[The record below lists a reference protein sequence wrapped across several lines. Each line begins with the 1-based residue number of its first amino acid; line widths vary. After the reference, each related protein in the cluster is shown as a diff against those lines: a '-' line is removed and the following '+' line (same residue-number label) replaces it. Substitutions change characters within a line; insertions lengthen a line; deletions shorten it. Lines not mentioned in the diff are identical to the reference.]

1 MNYLKRFWAL
11 SFLSVAFL
19 AAAGGSALASG
30 GSASASSAEPVRVE
44 VETPTPQAVEALAEA
59 GLDVAAGD
67 VPKSDVILWSK
78 EDRLALRAAGLRWR
92 PLPDPRPVT
101 SAQVS
106 TLPSGRT
113 TYRVWEDYETEM
125 RMLARRY
132 PSLVRL
138 HSMGETLLGQPM
150 LGLEI
155 ARNVWASDGRPAF
168 VQYGLHHAREW
179 PSGEWGIEYAIELL
193 KKQGQPRYA
202 SLLRNTRQF
211 IFPVINVDGFRASR
225 GAGPSPI
232 GAPDSASSLLGPGSN
247 EYRRKNC
254 RPSPGEAQRP
264 CSELDTEAGV
274 DLNRNYGYFFGGT
287 GTEGIASSEIYR
299 GPAGFSEPE
308 SENVRLFSRR
318 LQPTVVLS
326 HHSYMEEGVWL
337 RQPTMDPA
345 VAPGNIVP
353 DEAEFTAL
361 GNTLATATG
370 WPSWPAFQL
379 YPVAGAT
386 DDWNYYAQ
394 GALGF
399 TSESRGPDFHSFFD
413 QMVRNEW
420 PGMKEAML
428 RAGEASVREG
438 SRIRGAAPPGSTL
451 RITKRFSIPVCQGF
465 TETDQCISPTPTIPE
480 ILSSEMVVP
489 ASGKFSWR
497 VNPSSRPQVPGE
509 TWRLTCQAPGGDPV
523 SREVS
528 VDRGASVTVGLANCK
543 PGPAGRPVARFRLIE
558 RAIAGRRAAL
568 VSSSTARNTLIV
580 SNRWDLDGDGA
591 FDDAFGRVATLTWRR
606 PGRRTV
612 GLRSVD
618 MNGRVAV
625 TRRRIRVAPRPSG
638 RPALA
643 LRISSSMDGT
653 SVVFRATGQ
662 LGTYNWDLDGDGA
675 FDDGRGSEVS
685 RSYRSAGTYPIQ
697 VRLTDTF
704 GRIAT
709 RGSSLTIAR
718 PPDPGAEEPLP
729 PSAPDR

>member
-1 MNYLKRFWAL
+1 MNSLTRL
-11 SFLSVAFL
+11 STLSLLSAAFL
-19 AAAGGSALASG
+19 AATGGSALAASG
-30 GSASASSAEPVRVE
+30 SASSAEPVRVE
-44 VETPTPQAVEALAEA
+44 VETPTPQAVETLVET

-67 VPKSDVILWSK
+67 VPKSDVILRSR

-138 HSMGETLLGQPM
+138 RSMGETLLGQPM

-211 IFPVINVDGFRASR
+211 IFPVVNVDGFQASR

-232 GAPDSASSLLGPGSN
+232 GAPGLPNSLLGPGGN

-254 RPSPGEAQRP
+254 RPFPGEAQRP

-274 DLNRNYGYFFGGT
+274 DLNRNYGYFFGAT
-287 GTEGIASSEIYR
+287 GTEGIASSELYR

-308 SENVRLFSRR
+308 SENVRLFTRR
-318 LQPTVVLS
+318 LQPTVVLT
-326 HHSYMEEGVWL
+326 HHTYSEEGQWL
-337 RQPTMDPA
+337 RQPSLDPA
-345 VAPGNIVP
+345 ILPGEITP

-361 GNTLATATG
+361 GDSMATATG
-370 WPSWPAFQL
+370 WASLPAFQL
-379 YPVAGAT
+379 YPTAGAT
-386 DDWNYYAQ
+386 DDWNYHAQ
-394 GALGF
+394 GAIAF
-399 TSESRGPDFHSFFD
+399 TSEGRGPDFHSFFD

-438 SRIRGAAPPGSTL
+438 SRIRGEAPPGSTL

-465 TETDQCISPTPTIPE
+465 TETDQCVSPTPTIPE

-489 ASGKFSWR
+489 ASGEFSWR

-523 SREVS
+523 SREVA
-528 VDRGASVTVGLANCK
+528 VERGASVTVGLANCK

-591 FDDAFGRVATLTWRR
+591 FDDASGRVATLTWRR
-606 PGRRTV
+606 PGPRTV

-618 MNGRVAV
+618 MNGKVAV

-638 RPALA
+638 RPAIA
-643 LRISSSMDGT
+643 LRITSSMDGT

-675 FDDGRGSEVS
+675 FDDGRGREVS
-685 RSYRSAGTYPIQ
+685 RSYRSAGTYAVQ

-704 GRIAT
+704 GRVAT

-718 PPDPGAEEPLP
+718 PSDPGAGETLP
-729 PSAPDR
+729 PPVPER

>member
-1 MNYLKRFWAL
+1 MNSLTRLSTL
-11 SFLSVAFL
+11 SFLSAAFL

-30 GSASASSAEPVRVE
+30 GSASAAEPVRVE
-44 VETPTPQAVEALAEA
+44 VETPTPRAVEALVEA

-138 HSMGETLLGQPM
+138 RSMGETLLGQPM

-155 ARNVWASDGRPAF
+155 ARNVWSSDGRPAF

-211 IFPVINVDGFRASR
+211 IFPVVNVDGFQASR

-232 GAPDSASSLLGPGSN
+232 GAPGSASSLLGPGSN

-254 RPSPGEAQRP
+254 RPFPGEAERP

-274 DLNRNYGYFFGGT
+274 DLNRNYGYFFGAT
-287 GTEGIASSEIYR
+287 GTEATASSELYR

-308 SENVRLFSRR
+308 SENVRLFTRR
-318 LQPTVVLS
+318 LQPTVVLT
-326 HHSYMEEGVWL
+326 HHTYSEEGQWL
-337 RQPTMDPA
+337 RQPSLDPA
-345 VAPGNIVP
+345 ILPGDITP

-361 GNTLATATG
+361 GDSIASATG
-370 WPSWPAFQL
+370 WASLPAFQL
-379 YPVAGAT
+379 YPTAGAT
-386 DDWNYYAQ
+386 DDWNYHAQ
-394 GALGF
+394 GAIAF
-399 TSESRGPDFHSFFD
+399 TSEGRGPDFHSFFD

-420 PGMKEAML
+420 PGMKEAIL
-428 RAGEASVREG
+428 RAGEASLREG
-438 SRIRGAAPPGSTL
+438 SRIRGEAPPGSTL

-480 ILSSEMVVP
+480 QLSSEMVVP
-489 ASGKFSWR
+489 ASGEFSWR

-509 TWRLTCQAPGGDPV
+509 TWRLTCEAPGGAPV
-523 SREVS
+523 SREVA
-528 VDRGASVTVGLANCK
+528 VERGASVTVGLANCK

-591 FDDAFGRVATLTWRR
+591 FDDAYGRVAAPTWRR
-606 PGRRTV
+606 PGLRIV

-618 MNGRVAV
+618 LNGRVAV
-625 TRRRIRVAPRPSG
+625 TRQRIRVAPRPSG
-638 RPALA
+638 RPSLSF
-643 LRISSSMDGT
+643 RITSSMDGT
-653 SVVFRATGQ
+653 SVIFRATGQ

-675 FDDGRGSEVS
+675 FDDGRGREVS

-697 VRLTDTF
+697 VRLTDPF
-704 GRIAT
+704 GRVAT

-718 PPDPGAEEPLP
+718 PSDPGAGETLP
-729 PSAPDR
+729 PPAPER

>member
-1 MNYLKRFWAL
+1 MNSLTRLSAL
-11 SFLSVAFL
+11 SLLSAAFL
-19 AAAGGSALASG
+19 AAAGGSALAASG
-30 GSASASSAEPVRVE
+30 SASSAEPVRVE
-44 VETPTPQAVEALAEA
+44 VETPTPQAVETLVEA

-67 VPKSDVILWSK
+67 VPKSDVILWSR

-92 PLPDPRPVT
+92 PLPDPRPG
-101 SAQVS
+101 ARAAVS

-138 HSMGETLLGQPM
+138 RSMGETLLGQPM

-155 ARNVWASDGRPAF
+155 AENVWSSEGRPAF

-193 KKQGQPRYA
+193 EKQSRPRYA

-211 IFPVINVDGFRASR
+211 IFPVVNVDGFQASR

-232 GAPDSASSLLGPGSN
+232 GAPGLPNSLLGPGSN

-254 RPSPGEAQRP
+254 RPLPGEAQRP

-308 SENVRLFSRR
+308 SKNVRLFTRR

-326 HHSYMEEGVWL
+326 HHSYMEDGLWL
-337 RQPTMDPA
+337 GQPTMNPA
-345 VAPGNIVP
+345 IPPGDIVP
-353 DEAEFTAL
+353 DVAEFTVL
-361 GNTLATATG
+361 GKSMETASG
-370 WPSWPAFQL
+370 WPYLPAFQL

-420 PGMKEAML
+420 PGMKEAIL

-438 SRIRGAAPPGSTL
+438 SRIRGEAPPGSTL

-465 TETDQCISPTPTIPE
+465 TETDQCVSPTPTIPE
-480 ILSSEMVVP
+480 QLSSEMVVP
-489 ASGKFSWR
+489 ASGEFSWR

-509 TWRLTCQAPGGDPV
+509 TWRLTCQAPGGVPV
-523 SREVS
+523 RREVA
-528 VDRGASVTVGLANCK
+528 VDRGGSVTVGLANCK

-558 RAIAGRRAAL
+558 RAIAGRRAAM
-568 VSSSTARNTLIV
+568 VSSSTARSSLIV

-606 PGRRTV
+606 SGLRTV

-618 MNGRVAV
+618 LNGRVAV
-625 TRRRIRVAPRPSG
+625 RRQRIRVAPRPSG

-643 LRISSSMDGT
+643 LRISSTMDGT
-653 SVVFRATGQ
+653 NVVFRATGQ

-675 FDDGRGSEVS
+675 FDDGRGREVS
-685 RSYRSAGTYPIQ
+685 RSYRSTGTYPVQ
-697 VRLTDTF
+697 VRLTDPF
-704 GRIAT
+704 GRVAT

-718 PPDPGAEEPLP
+718 LSDQGAG
-729 PSAPDR
+729 

>member
-1 MNYLKRFWAL
+1 MNSLTRLSAL
-11 SFLSVAFL
+11 SCLSVVFL
-19 AAAGGSALASG
+19 AAAGGSALASSG
-30 GSASASSAEPVRVE
+30 SASSAEPVRVE
-44 VETPTPQAVEALAEA
+44 VETPTPQAVEALIEA

-67 VPKSDVILWSK
+67 VPKSDVILRSR
-78 EDRLALRAAGLRWR
+78 EDRLALRESGLKWR
-92 PLPDPRPVT
+92 PLPDPRPG
-101 SAQVS
+101 ARAAVS

-138 HSMGETLLGQPM
+138 RSMGETLLGQPM

-211 IFPVINVDGFRASR
+211 IFPVVNVDGFQASR

-232 GAPDSASSLLGPGSN
+232 GAPGLPNSLLGPGGN

-254 RPSPGEAQRP
+254 RPFPGEAQRP

-274 DLNRNYGYFFGGT
+274 DLNRNYGYFFGAT
-287 GTEGIASSEIYR
+287 GTEGIASSELYR

-308 SENVRLFSRR
+308 SENVRLFTRR
-318 LQPTVVLS
+318 LQPTVVLT
-326 HHSYMEEGVWL
+326 HHTYSEEGQWL
-337 RQPTMDPA
+337 RQPSLDPA
-345 VAPGNIVP
+345 ILPGEITP
-353 DEAEFTAL
+353 DEAEFTAI
-361 GNTLATATG
+361 GDSMATATG
-370 WPSWPAFQL
+370 WASLPAFQL
-379 YPVAGAT
+379 YPTAGAT
-386 DDWNYYAQ
+386 DDWNYHAQ
-394 GALGF
+394 GAIAF
-399 TSESRGPDFHSFFD
+399 TSEGRGPDFHSFFD

-420 PGMKEAML
+420 PGMKEAIL
-428 RAGEASVREG
+428 RAAEASAREG
-438 SRIRGAAPPGSTL
+438 SRIRGEAPPGSTL

-465 TETDQCISPTPTIPE
+465 TETDQCVSPTPTIPE
-480 ILSSEMVVP
+480 QLSSEMVVP
-489 ASGKFSWR
+489 ASGEFSWR

-523 SREVS
+523 SREVA
-528 VDRGASVTVGLANCK
+528 VARGGAVTVGLANCK

-591 FDDAFGRVATLTWRR
+591 FDDASGRVATLTWRR
-606 PGRRTV
+606 PGLRIV

-618 MNGRVAV
+618 LNGSVAV
-625 TRRRIRVAPRPSG
+625 TRQRIRVAPRPSG

-653 SVVFRATGQ
+653 NVVFRATGQ

-675 FDDGRGSEVS
+675 FDDGRGREVS
-685 RSYRSAGTYPIQ
+685 RSYRSVGTYPIQ
-697 VRLTDTF
+697 VRLTDPF
-704 GRIAT
+704 GRVAT

-718 PPDPGAEEPLP
+718 PSDPGAGETLP
-729 PSAPDR
+729 PPVPER

>member
-1 MNYLKRFWAL
+1 MNSLTRL
-11 SFLSVAFL
+11 STLSLLSAAFL
-19 AAAGGSALASG
+19 AAASGSALAASG
-30 GSASASSAEPVRVE
+30 SASSAEPVRVE
-44 VETPTPQAVEALAEA
+44 VETPTPQAVETLIEA

-67 VPKSDVILWSK
+67 VPKSDVILRSR

-138 HSMGETLLGQPM
+138 RSMGETLLGQPM

-211 IFPVINVDGFRASR
+211 IFPVVNVDGFQASR

-232 GAPDSASSLLGPGSN
+232 GAPGLPNSLLGPGSN

-254 RPSPGEAQRP
+254 RPFPGEAQRP

-274 DLNRNYGYFFGGT
+274 DLNRNYGYFFGAT
-287 GTEGIASSEIYR
+287 GTEGIASSELYR

-308 SENVRLFSRR
+308 SENVRLFTRR
-318 LQPTVVLS
+318 LQPTVVLT
-326 HHSYMEEGVWL
+326 HHTYSEEGQWL
-337 RQPTMDPA
+337 RQPSLDPA
-345 VAPGNIVP
+345 ILPGEITP

-361 GNTLATATG
+361 GDSMATATG
-370 WPSWPAFQL
+370 WASLPAFQL
-379 YPVAGAT
+379 YPTAGAT
-386 DDWNYYAQ
+386 DDWNYHAQ
-394 GALGF
+394 GAIAF
-399 TSESRGPDFHSFFD
+399 TSEGRGPDFHSFFD

-438 SRIRGAAPPGSTL
+438 SRIRGEAPPGSTL

-465 TETDQCISPTPTIPE
+465 TETDQCVSPTPTIPE

-489 ASGKFSWR
+489 ASGEFSWR
-497 VNPSSRPQVPGE
+497 VNPSSRPQAPGE

-523 SREVS
+523 SREVA
-528 VDRGASVTVGLANCK
+528 VERGASVTVGLANCK

-591 FDDAFGRVATLTWRR
+591 FDDASGRVATLTWRR
-606 PGRRTV
+606 PGPRTV

-618 MNGRVAV
+618 MNGKVAV

-638 RPALA
+638 RPAIA
-643 LRISSSMDGT
+643 LRITSSMDGT

-675 FDDGRGSEVS
+675 FDDGRGREVS
-685 RSYRSAGTYPIQ
+685 RSYRSAGTYAVQ

-704 GRIAT
+704 GRVAT

-718 PPDPGAEEPLP
+718 PSDPGAGETLP
-729 PSAPDR
+729 PPVPER

>member
-1 MNYLKRFWAL
+1 VNSLTRLSAL
-11 SFLSVAFL
+11 SLLSAAFL
-19 AAAGGSALASG
+19 AAAGGSALAATG
-30 GSASASSAEPVRVE
+30 SASSAEPVRAE
-44 VETPTPQAVEALAEA
+44 VETPTPQAVEALVES

-67 VPKSDVILWSK
+67 VPKSDVILWSR
-78 EDRLALRAAGLRWR
+78 EDRLALRESGLKWR
-92 PLPDPRPVT
+92 PLPDPRPG
-101 SAQVS
+101 ARAAVS

-113 TYRVWEDYETEM
+113 TYRVWEDYEIEM

-138 HSMGETLLGQPM
+138 RSMGETLLGQPM

-211 IFPVINVDGFRASR
+211 IFPVVNVDGFQASR

-254 RPSPGEAQRP
+254 RPFPGEAQRP
-264 CSELDTEAGV
+264 CSELNTEAGV
-274 DLNRNYGYFFGGT
+274 DLNRNYGYFFGAT
-287 GTEGIASSEIYR
+287 GTETTPSSELYR

-308 SENVRLFSRR
+308 SENVRLFTRR

-326 HHSYMEEGVWL
+326 HHTYSEEGQWL
-337 RQPTMDPA
+337 RQPSLDPA
-345 VAPGNIVP
+345 ILPGDITP

-361 GNTLATATG
+361 GDSMATATG
-370 WPSWPAFQL
+370 WASLPAFQL
-379 YPVAGAT
+379 YPTAGAT

-394 GALGF
+394 GAIAF

-543 PGPAGRPVARFRLIE
+543 PGRAGRPVARFRLIE

-638 RPALA
+638 RPSLA
-643 LRISSSMDGT
+643 LRISSSMAGT
-653 SVVFRATGQ
+653 DVVFRATGQ

-697 VRLTDTF
+697 VRLSDPF
-704 GRIAT
+704 GRVAT

-718 PPDPGAEEPLP
+718 PSDPGAEEPLP
-729 PSAPDR
+729 PAGPDR

>member
-1 MNYLKRFWAL
+1 MNSLTRL
-11 SFLSVAFL
+11 STLSLLSAAFL
-19 AAAGGSALASG
+19 AAASGSALAASG
-30 GSASASSAEPVRVE
+30 SASSAEPVRVE
-44 VETPTPQAVEALAEA
+44 VETPTPQAVETLIET

-67 VPKSDVILWSK
+67 VPKSDVILRSR

-138 HSMGETLLGQPM
+138 RSMGETLLGQPM

-211 IFPVINVDGFRASR
+211 IFPVVNVDGFQASR

-232 GAPDSASSLLGPGSN
+232 GAPGLPNSLLGPGSN

-254 RPSPGEAQRP
+254 RPFPGEAQRP

-274 DLNRNYGYFFGGT
+274 DLNRNYGYFFGAT
-287 GTEGIASSEIYR
+287 GTEGIASSELYR

-308 SENVRLFSRR
+308 SENVRLFTRR
-318 LQPTVVLS
+318 LQPTVVLT
-326 HHSYMEEGVWL
+326 HHTYSEEGQWL
-337 RQPTMDPA
+337 RQPSLDPA
-345 VAPGNIVP
+345 ILPGEITP

-361 GNTLATATG
+361 GDSMATATG
-370 WPSWPAFQL
+370 WASLPAFQL
-379 YPVAGAT
+379 YPTAGAT
-386 DDWNYYAQ
+386 DDWNYHAQ
-394 GALGF
+394 GAIAF
-399 TSESRGPDFHSFFD
+399 TSEGRGPDFHSFFD

-438 SRIRGAAPPGSTL
+438 SRIRGEAPPGSTL

-465 TETDQCISPTPTIPE
+465 TETDQCVSPTPTIPE

-489 ASGKFSWR
+489 ASGEFSWR
-497 VNPSSRPQVPGE
+497 VNPSSRPQAPGE

-523 SREVS
+523 SREVA
-528 VDRGASVTVGLANCK
+528 VERGASVTVGLANCK

-591 FDDAFGRVATLTWRR
+591 FDDASGRVATLTWRR
-606 PGRRTV
+606 PGPRTV

-618 MNGRVAV
+618 MNGKVAV

-638 RPALA
+638 RPAIA
-643 LRISSSMDGT
+643 LRITSSMDGT

-675 FDDGRGSEVS
+675 FDDGRGREVS
-685 RSYRSAGTYPIQ
+685 RSYRSAGTYAVQ

-704 GRIAT
+704 GRVAT

-718 PPDPGAEEPLP
+718 PSDPGAGETLP
-729 PSAPDR
+729 PPVPER

>member
-1 MNYLKRFWAL
+1 LTRL
-11 SFLSVAFL
+11 STLSLLSAAFL
-19 AAAGGSALASG
+19 AASGGSALAASG
-30 GSASASSAEPVRVE
+30 SASSAEPVRIE
-44 VETPTPQAVEALAEA
+44 VETPTPQAVETLIEA

-67 VPKSDVILWSK
+67 VPKSDVILRSR

-138 HSMGETLLGQPM
+138 RSMGETLLGQPM

-211 IFPVINVDGFRASR
+211 IFPVVNVDGFQASR

-232 GAPDSASSLLGPGSN
+232 GAPGLPNSLLGPGGN

-254 RPSPGEAQRP
+254 RPFPGEAQRP

-274 DLNRNYGYFFGGT
+274 DLNRNYGYFFGAT
-287 GTEGIASSEIYR
+287 GTEGIASSELYR

-308 SENVRLFSRR
+308 SENVRLFTRR
-318 LQPTVVLS
+318 LQPTVVLT
-326 HHSYMEEGVWL
+326 HHTYSEEGQWL
-337 RQPTMDPA
+337 RQPSLDPA
-345 VAPGNIVP
+345 ILPGEITP

-361 GNTLATATG
+361 GDSMATATG
-370 WPSWPAFQL
+370 WASLPAFQL
-379 YPVAGAT
+379 YPTAGAT
-386 DDWNYYAQ
+386 DDWNYHAQ
-394 GALGF
+394 GAIAF
-399 TSESRGPDFHSFFD
+399 TSEGRGPDFHSFFD

-420 PGMKEAML
+420 PGMKEAIL

-438 SRIRGAAPPGSTL
+438 SRIRGEAPPGSTL

-465 TETDQCISPTPTIPE
+465 TETDQCVSPTPTIPE

-489 ASGKFSWR
+489 ASGEFSWR
-497 VNPSSRPQVPGE
+497 VNPSSRPQAPGE

-523 SREVS
+523 SREVA
-528 VDRGASVTVGLANCK
+528 VERGASVTVGLANCK

-591 FDDAFGRVATLTWRR
+591 FDDASGRVATLTWRR
-606 PGRRTV
+606 PGPRTV

-618 MNGRVAV
+618 MNGKVAV

-638 RPALA
+638 RPAIA
-643 LRISSSMDGT
+643 LRITSSMDGT

-675 FDDGRGSEVS
+675 FDDGRGREVS
-685 RSYRSAGTYPIQ
+685 RSYRSAGTYAVQ
-697 VRLTDTF
+697 VRLTDPF
-704 GRIAT
+704 GRVAT

-718 PPDPGAEEPLP
+718 PSDPGAGETLP
-729 PSAPDR
+729 PPVPER

>member
-1 MNYLKRFWAL
+1 LTRL
-11 SFLSVAFL
+11 STLSLLSAAFL
-19 AAAGGSALASG
+19 AASGGSALAASG
-30 GSASASSAEPVRVE
+30 SASSAEPVRVE
-44 VETPTPQAVEALAEA
+44 VETPTPQAVETLVET

-67 VPKSDVILWSK
+67 VPKSDVILRSR

-138 HSMGETLLGQPM
+138 RSMGETLLGQPM

-211 IFPVINVDGFRASR
+211 IFPVVNVDGFQASR

-232 GAPDSASSLLGPGSN
+232 GAPGLPNSLLGPGSN

-254 RPSPGEAQRP
+254 RPFPGEAQRP

-274 DLNRNYGYFFGGT
+274 DLNRNYGYFFGAT
-287 GTEGIASSEIYR
+287 GTEGIASSELYR

-308 SENVRLFSRR
+308 SENVRLFTRR
-318 LQPTVVLS
+318 LQPTVVLT
-326 HHSYMEEGVWL
+326 HHTYSEEGQWL
-337 RQPTMDPA
+337 RQPSLDPA
-345 VAPGNIVP
+345 ILPGEITP

-361 GNTLATATG
+361 GDSMATATG
-370 WPSWPAFQL
+370 WASLPAFQL
-379 YPVAGAT
+379 YPTAGAT
-386 DDWNYYAQ
+386 DDWNYHAQ
-394 GALGF
+394 GAIAF
-399 TSESRGPDFHSFFD
+399 TSEGRGPDFHSFFD

-438 SRIRGAAPPGSTL
+438 SRIRGEAPPGSTL

-465 TETDQCISPTPTIPE
+465 TETDQCVSPTPTIPE

-489 ASGKFSWR
+489 ASGEFSWR
-497 VNPSSRPQVPGE
+497 VNPSSRPQAPGE

-523 SREVS
+523 SREVA
-528 VDRGASVTVGLANCK
+528 VERGASVTVGLANCK

-591 FDDAFGRVATLTWRR
+591 FDDASGRVATLTWRR
-606 PGRRTV
+606 PGPRTV

-618 MNGRVAV
+618 MNGKVAV

-638 RPALA
+638 RPAIA
-643 LRISSSMDGT
+643 LRITSSMDGT

-675 FDDGRGSEVS
+675 FDDGRGREVS
-685 RSYRSAGTYPIQ
+685 RSYRSAGTYAVQ

-704 GRIAT
+704 GRVAT

-718 PPDPGAEEPLP
+718 PSDPGAGETLP
-729 PSAPDR
+729 PPVPER

>member
-1 MNYLKRFWAL
+1 LTRL
-11 SFLSVAFL
+11 STLSLLSAAFL
-19 AAAGGSALASG
+19 AASGGSALAASG
-30 GSASASSAEPVRVE
+30 SASSAEPVRVE
-44 VETPTPQAVEALAEA
+44 VETPTPQAVETLVET

-67 VPKSDVILWSK
+67 VPKSDVILRSR

-138 HSMGETLLGQPM
+138 RSMGETLLGQPM

-211 IFPVINVDGFRASR
+211 IFPVVNVDGFQASR

-232 GAPDSASSLLGPGSN
+232 GAPGLPNSLLGPGSN

-254 RPSPGEAQRP
+254 RPFPGEAQRP

-274 DLNRNYGYFFGGT
+274 DLNRNYGYFFGAT
-287 GTEGIASSEIYR
+287 GTEGIASSELYR

-308 SENVRLFSRR
+308 SENVRLFTRR
-318 LQPTVVLS
+318 LQPTVVLT
-326 HHSYMEEGVWL
+326 HHTYSEEGQWL
-337 RQPTMDPA
+337 RQPSLDPA
-345 VAPGNIVP
+345 ILPGEITP

-361 GNTLATATG
+361 GDSMATATG
-370 WPSWPAFQL
+370 WASLPAFQL
-379 YPVAGAT
+379 YPTAGAT
-386 DDWNYYAQ
+386 DDWNYHAQ
-394 GALGF
+394 GAIAF
-399 TSESRGPDFHSFFD
+399 TSEGRGPDFHSFFD

-420 PGMKEAML
+420 PGMKEAIL
-428 RAGEASVREG
+428 RAAEASLREG
-438 SRIRGAAPPGSTL
+438 SRIRGEAPPGSTL

-465 TETDQCISPTPTIPE
+465 TETDQCVSPTPTIPE

-489 ASGKFSWR
+489 ASGEFSWR
-497 VNPSSRPQVPGE
+497 VNPSSRPQAPGE

-523 SREVS
+523 SREVA
-528 VDRGASVTVGLANCK
+528 VERGASVTVGLANCK

-591 FDDAFGRVATLTWRR
+591 FDDASGRVATLTWRR
-606 PGRRTV
+606 PGPRTV

-618 MNGRVAV
+618 MNGKVAV

-638 RPALA
+638 RPAIA
-643 LRISSSMDGT
+643 LRITSSMDGT

-675 FDDGRGSEVS
+675 FDDGRGREVS
-685 RSYRSAGTYPIQ
+685 RSYRSVGTYPIQ
-697 VRLTDTF
+697 VRLTDPF
-704 GRIAT
+704 GRVAT

-718 PPDPGAEEPLP
+718 PSDPGAGETLP
-729 PSAPDR
+729 PPVPER

>member
-1 MNYLKRFWAL
+1 MNSLTRLSAL
-11 SFLSVAFL
+11 SCLSVVFL
-19 AAAGGSALASG
+19 AAAGGSALASSG
-30 GSASASSAEPVRVE
+30 SASSAEPVRVE
-44 VETPTPQAVEALAEA
+44 VETPTPQAVEALIEA

-67 VPKSDVILWSK
+67 VPKSDVILRSR
-78 EDRLALRAAGLRWR
+78 EDRLALRESGLKWR
-92 PLPDPRPVT
+92 PLPDPRPG
-101 SAQVS
+101 ARAAVS

-138 HSMGETLLGQPM
+138 RSMGETLLGQPM

-211 IFPVINVDGFRASR
+211 IFPVVNVDGFQASR

-232 GAPDSASSLLGPGSN
+232 GAPGLPNSLLGPGGN

-254 RPSPGEAQRP
+254 RPFPGEAQRP

-274 DLNRNYGYFFGGT
+274 DLNRNYGYFFGAT
-287 GTEGIASSEIYR
+287 GTEGIASSELYR

-308 SENVRLFSRR
+308 SENVRLFTRR
-318 LQPTVVLS
+318 LQPTVVLT
-326 HHSYMEEGVWL
+326 HHTYSEEGQWL
-337 RQPTMDPA
+337 RQPSLDPA
-345 VAPGNIVP
+345 ILPGEITP
-353 DEAEFTAL
+353 DEAEFTAI
-361 GNTLATATG
+361 GDSMATATG
-370 WPSWPAFQL
+370 WASLPAFQL
-379 YPVAGAT
+379 YPTAGAT
-386 DDWNYYAQ
+386 DDWNYHAQ
-394 GALGF
+394 GAIAF
-399 TSESRGPDFHSFFD
+399 TSEGRGPDFHSFFD

-420 PGMKEAML
+420 PGMKEAIL
-428 RAGEASVREG
+428 RAAEASAREG
-438 SRIRGAAPPGSTL
+438 SRIRGEAPPGSTL

-465 TETDQCISPTPTIPE
+465 TETDQCVSPTPTIPE

-489 ASGKFSWR
+489 ASGEFSWR

-523 SREVS
+523 SREVA
-528 VDRGASVTVGLANCK
+528 VARGGAVTVGLANCK

-606 PGRRTV
+606 PGLRIV

-618 MNGRVAV
+618 LNGRVAV

-653 SVVFRATGQ
+653 NVVFRATGQ

-675 FDDGRGSEVS
+675 FDDGRGREVS
-685 RSYRSAGTYPIQ
+685 RSYRSVGTYPIQ
-697 VRLTDTF
+697 VRLTDPF
-704 GRIAT
+704 GRVAT

-718 PPDPGAEEPLP
+718 PSDPGAGETLP
-729 PSAPDR
+729 PPVPER

>member
-1 MNYLKRFWAL
+1 MNSLTRL
-11 SFLSVAFL
+11 STLSLLSAAFL
-19 AAAGGSALASG
+19 AASGGSALAASG
-30 GSASASSAEPVRVE
+30 SASSAEPVRVE
-44 VETPTPQAVEALAEA
+44 VETPTPQAVETLVET

-67 VPKSDVILWSK
+67 VPKSDVILRSR

-138 HSMGETLLGQPM
+138 RSMGETLLGQPM

-211 IFPVINVDGFRASR
+211 IFPVVNVDGFQASR

-232 GAPDSASSLLGPGSN
+232 GAPGLPNSLLGPGSN

-254 RPSPGEAQRP
+254 RPFPGEAQRP

-274 DLNRNYGYFFGGT
+274 DLNRNYGYFFGAT
-287 GTEGIASSEIYR
+287 GTEGIASSELYR

-308 SENVRLFSRR
+308 SENVRLFTRR
-318 LQPTVVLS
+318 LQPTVVLT
-326 HHSYMEEGVWL
+326 HHTYSEEGQWL
-337 RQPTMDPA
+337 RQPSLDPA
-345 VAPGNIVP
+345 ILPGEITP

-361 GNTLATATG
+361 GDSMATATG
-370 WPSWPAFQL
+370 WASLPAFQL
-379 YPVAGAT
+379 YPTAGAT
-386 DDWNYYAQ
+386 DDWNYHAQ
-394 GALGF
+394 GAIAF
-399 TSESRGPDFHSFFD
+399 TSEGRGPDFHSFFD

-420 PGMKEAML
+420 PGMKEAIL
-428 RAGEASVREG
+428 RAAEASLREG
-438 SRIRGAAPPGSTL
+438 SRIRGEAPPGSTL

-465 TETDQCISPTPTIPE
+465 TETDQCVSPTPTIPE

-489 ASGKFSWR
+489 ASGEFSWR
-497 VNPSSRPQVPGE
+497 VNPSSRPQAPGE

-523 SREVS
+523 SREVA
-528 VDRGASVTVGLANCK
+528 VERGASVTVGLANCK

-591 FDDAFGRVATLTWRR
+591 FDDASGRVATLTWRR
-606 PGRRTV
+606 PGPRTV

-618 MNGRVAV
+618 MNGKVAV

-638 RPALA
+638 RPAIA
-643 LRISSSMDGT
+643 LRITSSMDGT

-675 FDDGRGSEVS
+675 FDDGRGREVS
-685 RSYRSAGTYPIQ
+685 RSYRSVGTYPIQ
-697 VRLTDTF
+697 VRLTDPF
-704 GRIAT
+704 GRVAT

-718 PPDPGAEEPLP
+718 PSDPGAGETLP
-729 PSAPDR
+729 PPVPER